1 MPMTTPSWRSAT
13 AFSSLGRPHPRARSA
28 RPSSANSS
36 FRRVVAIGAG
46 KGGVGKSTV
55 ALGLAKALRRHGA
68 VGILDLDLYAPDIPA
83 MLGIAHTK
91 WTHVWTLARTTG
103 AHTRESPVEHEGLF
117 VASTGFLLGED
128 QPMGFEASTLELLA
142 RHLIDEVAWPALDYL
157 VVDLP
162 AGTSALQ
169 HVLARHLKVSGAVLV
184 VTPQRV
190 AHLDT
195 QKVVRLYQHLR
206 VAVLGGV
213 ENMAFLQCPH
223 CGREVELFPATDEAQ
238 SIWSMGVE
246 RLARLPFAPLDM
258 QEGAFGALATRVVG
272 KFPEG

>member
-1 MPMTTPSWRSAT
+1 
-13 AFSSLGRPHPRARSA
+13 
-28 RPSSANSS
+28 
-36 FRRVVAIGAG
+36 
-46 KGGVGKSTV
+46 
-55 ALGLAKALRRHGA
+55 

-162 AGTSALQ
+162 AGTSAVQ
-169 HVLARHLKVSGAVLV
+169 HVLARRLKVSGAILV

-206 VAVLGGV
+206 TPILGGV
-213 ENMAFLQCPH
+213 ENMAFLRCPH
-223 CGREVELFPATDEAQ
+223 CGEEVELFPPADQAQ
-238 SIWSMGVE
+238 TIWALGVE
-246 RLARLPFAPLDM
+246 RLARLAFAPIGSQ
-258 QEGAFGALATRVVG
+258 QEAIEKFADRVVD
-272 KFPEG
+272 KLSPP

>member
-1 MPMTTPSWRSAT
+1 M
-13 AFSSLGRPHPRARSA
+13 
-28 RPSSANSS
+28 
-36 FRRVVAIGAG
+36 
-46 KGGVGKSTV
+46 
-55 ALGLAKALRRHGA
+55 
-68 VGILDLDLYAPDIPA
+68 GILDLDLYAPDIPA

-91 WTHVWTLARTTG
+91 WTHVWTLARAGTV
-103 AHTRESPVEHEGLF
+103 AKESPVEREGLF

-162 AGTSALQ
+162 AGTSAVQ
-169 HVLARHLKVSGAVLV
+169 HVLARHLKVSGALLV

-206 VAVLGGV
+206 IPVLGGV
-213 ENMAFLQCPH
+213 ENMAYFRCPH
-223 CGREVELFPATDEAQ
+223 CGEETELFPPAEQTQ
-238 SIWSMGVE
+238 TIWEMGVE
-246 RLARLPFAPLDM
+246 RLARL
-258 QEGAFGALATRVVG
+258 AFGPINSQPETFVKLADRVAE
-272 KFPEG
+272 KLSAS

>member
-1 MPMTTPSWRSAT
+1 M
-13 AFSSLGRPHPRARSA
+13 
-28 RPSSANSS
+28 
-36 FRRVVAIGAG
+36 
-46 KGGVGKSTV
+46 
-55 ALGLAKALRRHGA
+55 
-68 VGILDLDLYAPDIPA
+68 GILDLDLYAPDIPA
-83 MLGIAHTK
+83 MLGIANPK
-91 WTHVWTLARTTG
+91 WTHVWTLARTG
-103 AHTRESPVEHEGLF
+103 PVARESPVEREGLF

-206 VAVLGGV
+206 IAVLGGV
-213 ENMAFLQCPH
+213 ENMAYLRCPH
-223 CGREVELFPATDEAQ
+223 CDEEVELFPAADEAQ
-238 SIWSMGVE
+238 TIWSMGVE
-246 RLARLPFAPLDM
+246 RLARL
-258 QEGAFGALATRVVG
+258 AFTPIDTQKEAIEKLADRVVE
-272 KFPEG
+272 KLAAS

>member
-1 MPMTTPSWRSAT
+1 M
-13 AFSSLGRPHPRARSA
+13 
-28 RPSSANSS
+28 
-36 FRRVVAIGAG
+36 
-46 KGGVGKSTV
+46 
-55 ALGLAKALRRHGA
+55 
-68 VGILDLDLYAPDIPA
+68 GILDLDLYAPDIPA

-103 AHTRESPVEHEGLF
+103 AHTRESPVEHDGLF

-162 AGTSALQ
+162 AGTSAVQ
-169 HVLARHLKVSGAVLV
+169 HVLARRLKVSGAILV

-206 VAVLGGV
+206 TPILGGV
-213 ENMAFLQCPH
+213 ENMAFLRCPH
-223 CGREVELFPATDEAQ
+223 CGEEVELFPPAEQAQ
-238 SIWSMGVE
+238 TICALGVE
-246 RLARLPFAPLDM
+246 RLARLAFAPIGSQ
-258 QEGAFGALATRVVG
+258 QEAIEKFADRVVD
-272 KFPEG
+272 KLSPP

>member
-1 MPMTTPSWRSAT
+1 M
-13 AFSSLGRPHPRARSA
+13 
-28 RPSSANSS
+28 
-36 FRRVVAIGAG
+36 
-46 KGGVGKSTV
+46 GV
-55 ALGLAKALRRHGA
+55 
-68 VGILDLDLYAPDIPA
+68 LDLDLYAPDIPA

-91 WTHVWTLARTTG
+91 WSHVWTLARTTG

-128 QPMGFEASTLELLA
+128 QPMGFEGSTLELLA
-142 RHLIDEVAWPALDYL
+142 RRLIDGVAWPELDYL

-169 HVLARHLKVSGAVLV
+169 HVLARRLKVNGAILV

-206 VAVLGGV
+206 TPVLGGV
-213 ENMAFLQCPH
+213 ENMAFLRCPH
-223 CGREVELFPATDEAQ
+223 CGTEVELFPPVDQAQ
-238 SIWSMGVE
+238 SIWALGVE
-246 RLARLPFAPLDM
+246 RLARLAFAPIGSQ
-258 QEGAFGALATRVVG
+258 QEAIEKLADRVVE
-272 KFPEG
+272 KLSAP

>member
-1 MPMTTPSWRSAT
+1 
-13 AFSSLGRPHPRARSA
+13 
-28 RPSSANSS
+28 
-36 FRRVVAIGAG
+36 
-46 KGGVGKSTV
+46 
-55 ALGLAKALRRHGA
+55 

-103 AHTRESPVEHEGLF
+103 AHTRESPVEHDGLF

-162 AGTSALQ
+162 AGTSAVQ
-169 HVLARHLKVSGAVLV
+169 HVLARRLKVSGAILV

-206 VAVLGGV
+206 TPILGGA

-223 CGREVELFPATDEAQ
+223 CGEEVELFPPADQAQ
-238 SIWSMGVE
+238 TIWALGVE
-246 RLARLPFAPLDM
+246 RLARLAFAPIGSQ
-258 QEGAFGALATRVVG
+258 QEAIEKLADRVVDKLG
-272 KFPEG
+272 PP

>member
-1 MPMTTPSWRSAT
+1 
-13 AFSSLGRPHPRARSA
+13 
-28 RPSSANSS
+28 
-36 FRRVVAIGAG
+36 
-46 KGGVGKSTV
+46 
-55 ALGLAKALRRHGA
+55 

-83 MLGIAHTK
+83 MLGIAHMK
-91 WTHVWTLARTTG
+91 WTHVWTLARTG
-103 AHTRESPVEHEGLF
+103 AHTRESPVECEGLF

-162 AGTSALQ
+162 AGTSAVQ
-169 HVLARHLKVSGAVLV
+169 HVLARHLKVSGALLV

-206 VAVLGGV
+206 TPVLGAV
-213 ENMAFLQCPH
+213 ENMAYLRCPH
-223 CGREVELFPATDEAQ
+223 CNEEVELFPAAEQAQ
-238 SIWSMGVE
+238 TIWKLGVDRLV
-246 RLARLPFAPLDM
+246 RLAFAPIDS
-258 QEGAFGALATRVVG
+258 QQAIFDELADRIVE
-272 KFPEG
+272 KLSAA

>member
-1 MPMTTPSWRSAT
+1 
-13 AFSSLGRPHPRARSA
+13 
-28 RPSSANSS
+28 
-36 FRRVVAIGAG
+36 
-46 KGGVGKSTV
+46 
-55 ALGLAKALRRHGA
+55 

-91 WTHVWTLARTTG
+91 WTHVWTLARAGTV
-103 AHTRESPVEHEGLF
+103 AKESPVEREGLF

-162 AGTSALQ
+162 AGTSAVQ
-169 HVLARHLKVSGAVLV
+169 HVLARHLKVSGALLV

-206 VAVLGGV
+206 IPVLGGV
-213 ENMAFLQCPH
+213 ENMAYFRCPD
-223 CGREVELFPATDEAQ
+223 CGEETELFPPAEQTQ
-238 SIWSMGVE
+238 TIWEMGVE
-246 RLARLPFAPLDM
+246 RLARL
-258 QEGAFGALATRVVG
+258 AFGPINSQPETFVKLADRVAE
-272 KFPEG
+272 KLSAS

>member
-1 MPMTTPSWRSAT
+1 M
-13 AFSSLGRPHPRARSA
+13 
-28 RPSSANSS
+28 
-36 FRRVVAIGAG
+36 
-46 KGGVGKSTV
+46 
-55 ALGLAKALRRHGA
+55 
-68 VGILDLDLYAPDIPA
+68 GILDLDLYAPDIPA

-128 QPMGFEASTLELLA
+128 QPMGLEASTLELLA

-162 AGTSALQ
+162 AGTSAVQ
-169 HVLARHLKVSGAVLV
+169 HVLAPRLKVSGAIVV

-195 QKVVRLYQHLR
+195 QKVDRLYQRLR
-206 VAVLGGV
+206 TPVLGGV
-213 ENMAFLQCPH
+213 ENMAFLRCPH
-223 CGREVELFPATDEAQ
+223 CGKEVELFPPADQAHT
-238 SIWSMGVE
+238 IWEMGVE
-246 RLARLPFAPLDM
+246 RLARLAFAPIELQLAALD
-258 QEGAFGALATRVVG
+258 GLADQIAA
-272 KFPEG
+272 KLDAS